1 MKLKSFLYII
11 TIGLL
16 LTSATTYSVSYYF
29 NAKDDDNY
37 FEITKNLRT
46 MSAVYNVIN
55 TYYVDEPQPGK
66 MMKTGI
72 DAMLRSLDPYTVYI
86 PESQIEDY
94 RYMTTGQYGGIGSL
108 IQKQGDYIVI
118 SEPYEGFPAQK
129 NGLKSGD
136 ILLEVDGNSVKGKEV
151 RDMSKILKGGAGTD
165 LKVKYRRG
173 EVEKEI
179 VIKREEVKIAEVPY
193 YGMIDDE
200 VGYVKLTS
208 FTNTASKN
216 IGQALRKLR
225 DSLGMKKVVLDLRDN
240 GGGLLH
246 EAVNIVNFWT
256 PKGQVVVETKGRL
269 ETMNRSYKTQNGAFD
284 ESMPVVVL
292 INDHSASASEIV
304 SGSIQDLDRGVVIGE
319 RSYGKGLV
327 QQTKDINFGSKVKV
341 TIAKYYTPS
350 GRCIQKLDYSNRDGR
365 GKVHEVSDSLIH
377 VFKTKNGR
385 VVKDGRGVDP
395 DIEVK
400 DPIFSKLTA
409 VLVTENYI
417 FDFATNYERT
427 HPKISSS
434 KEFHLTDE
442 EYQEFIKSIKSKDK
456 ISYTT
461 DSQEMLEQLQEI
473 AKDEKYLQ
481 DSEVEFN
488 ALLAKLTPNLDADL
502 DRYKT
507 EIVKIIENEI
517 VSRYYY
523 QRGRIEASLAN
534 DSYIVE
540 ALKVLN
546 DEKLYQDILTVQK

>member
-1 MKLKSFLYII
+1 MKLKYLLYII
-11 TIGLL
+11 IIGVG
-16 LTSATTYSVSYYF
+16 LTSTTTYTVSYYF
-29 NAKDDDNY
+29 DDKDDDNY
-37 FEITKNLRT
+37 FEITKNIRT

-72 DAMLRSLDPYTVYI
+72 DAMLKSLDPYTVYI

-108 IQKQGDYIVI
+108 IQKQGEYIVI

-129 NGLKSGD
+129 SGLKAGD
-136 ILLEVDGNSVKGKEV
+136 ILLEVDGNSVKGKATS
-151 RDMSKILKGGAGTD
+151 DMSKLLKGGAGTTLD
-165 LKVKYRRG
+165 IKYKRG
-173 EVEKEI
+173 EEI
-179 VIKREEVKIAEVPY
+179 KNVTITREEVKIKEVPY
-193 YGMIDDE
+193 FGMLDEE
-200 VGYVKLTS
+200 VGYIKLTS

-216 IGQALRKLR
+216 IGKALRTLK

-246 EAVNIVNFWT
+246 EAVNIVNFWV
-256 PKGQVVVETKGRL
+256 PKGETVVETKGRL
-269 ETMNRSYKTQNGAFD
+269 ETMNRSYKTQNSPFD
-284 ESMPVVVL
+284 ENMPVAVL

-350 GRCIQKLDYSNRDGR
+350 GRCIQKLDYSHRDGK

-377 VFKTKNGR
+377 SFKTKNGR
-385 VVKDGRGVDP
+385 TVKDGRGVDP
-395 DIEVK
+395 DITI
-400 DPIFSKLTA
+400 DPELYSKLTA
-409 VLVTENYI
+409 VLMRKNLI
-417 FDFATNYERT
+417 FKYATNYEKSHST
-427 HPKISSS
+427 IANS
-434 KEFHLTDE
+434 KDFALSDAEYNEFVS
-442 EYQEFIKSIKSKDK
+442 FIKNQED

-461 DSQEMLEQLQEI
+461 DSQEMLEQLKEI

-481 DSEVEFN
+481 ESETEFN
-488 ALLAKLTPNLDADL
+488 QLLNKLTPNLENDL
-502 DRYKT
+502 IRYQS
-507 EIVKIIENEI
+507 EIKELLENEI

-523 QRGRIEASLAN
+523 QKGRVEASLKHDN
-534 DSYIVE
+534 YIEE
-540 ALKVLN
+540 ALQILKN
-546 DEKLYQDILTVQK
+546 KEKYEQILTVQ

>member
-1 MKLKSFLYII
+1 MKLRHFLYFIALGI
-11 TIGLL
+11 F

-46 MSAVYNVIN
+46 MSSVYNVIN

-108 IQKQGDYIVI
+108 IQKQGEYIVI

-129 NGLKSGD
+129 SGLKAGD
-136 ILLEVDGNSVKGKEV
+136 ILLEVDGNSVKGKET
-151 RDMSKILKGGAGTD
+151 RDMSKILKGGAGTE

-173 EVEKEI
+173 EEEDEI
-179 VIKREEVKIAEVPY
+179 TIKREEVKIAEVPY
-193 YGMIDDE
+193 FGMLDDE

-216 IGQALRKLR
+216 IGAALRELR

-256 PKGQVVVETKGRL
+256 PKGQVVVETKGRI
-269 ETMNRSYKTQNGAFD
+269 ETMNRSYKTKNGAFD
-284 ESMPVVVL
+284 ESMPLVVL

-304 SGSIQDLDRGVVIGE
+304 SGSIQDLDRGIVIGE

-385 VVKDGRGVDP
+385 TVKDGRGVDP
-395 DIEVK
+395 DIEIK
-400 DPIFSKLTA
+400 PTRFSKLTA

-417 FDFATNYERT
+417 FDFATNYERSHST
-427 HPKISSS
+427 IAAS
-434 KEFHLTDE
+434 KEFKLSDE
-442 EYQEFIKSIKSKDK
+442 EYKEFIKSIKSKDE

-481 DSEVEFN
+481 DSKTEFD
-488 ALLAKLTPNLDADL
+488 ALLSKLTPSLDADL
-502 DRYKT
+502 ERYQS
-507 EIVKIIENEI
+507 EIVEILENEI
-517 VSRYYY
+517 ISRYYY
-523 QRGRIEASLAN
+523 QKGRVEASLTN
-534 DSYIVE
+534 DSYIAE

-546 DEKLYQDILTVQK
+546 DKTKYQEILTTQK

>member
-1 MKLKSFLYII
+1 MKLRHFLYFIAV
-11 TIGLL
+11 GLF

-29 NAKDDDNY
+29 NARDDDNY

-46 MSAVYNVIN
+46 MSSVYNVIN

-72 DAMLRSLDPYTVYI
+72 DAMLKSLDPYTVYI

-129 NGLKSGD
+129 NGLKAGD
-136 ILLEVDGNSVKGKEV
+136 ILLEVDGNSVKGKET

-165 LKVKYRRG
+165 LKIKYRRG
-173 EVEKEI
+173 DIEREI
-179 VIKREEVKIAEVPY
+179 TIKREEVKIAEVPY
-193 YGMIDDE
+193 YGMLDDE

-216 IGQALRKLR
+216 IGRALRELR
-225 DSLGMKKVVLDLRDN
+225 DSLGMKKVVLDLRNN

-256 PKGQVVVETKGRL
+256 PKGQVVVETKGRI

-284 ESMPVVVL
+284 EDMPVVVL

-365 GKVHEVSDSLIH
+365 GNVHEVSDSLIH
-377 VFKTKNGR
+377 IFKTKNGR
-385 VVKDGRGVDP
+385 TVKDGRGVDP
-395 DIEVK
+395 DIEIK
-400 DPIFSKLTA
+400 AESFSKLTA

-417 FDFATNYERT
+417 FDYATNYERS
-427 HPKISSS
+427 HPKIASSR
-434 KEFHLTDE
+434 EFHLTDQ
-442 EYQEFIKSIKSKDK
+442 EYQDFIFSVKSKNK

-481 DSEVEFN
+481 DSKPEFD
-488 ALLAKLTPNLDADL
+488 ALLAKLTPSLDTDL
-502 DRYKT
+502 DRYRS
-507 EIVKIIENEI
+507 EIVEILENEI
-517 VSRYYY
+517 ISRYYY
-523 QRGRIEASLAN
+523 QKGRVEASLTN
-534 DSYIVE
+534 DNYIRE

-546 DEKLYQDILTVQK
+546 NEQLYQDLLTAQK

>member
-1 MKLKSFLYII
+1 MKLRHFLYFIA
-11 TIGLL
+11 IGLF

-29 NAKDDDNY
+29 NARDDDNY

-46 MSAVYNVIN
+46 MSSVYNVIN

-72 DAMLRSLDPYTVYI
+72 DAMLKSLDPYTVYI

-108 IQKQGDYIVI
+108 IQKQGEYIVI

-129 NGLKSGD
+129 NGLKAGD
-136 ILLEVDGNSVKGKEV
+136 ILLEVDGNSVKGKET

-165 LKVKYRRG
+165 LKIKYKRG
-173 EVEKEI
+173 DVENEI
-179 VIKREEVKIAEVPY
+179 TIKREEVKIAEVPY
-193 YGMIDDE
+193 FGMLDDE

-216 IGQALRKLR
+216 IGSALRKLR

-256 PKGQVVVETKGRL
+256 PKGQIVVETKGRI

-284 ESMPVVVL
+284 EDMPVVVL

-377 VFKTKNGR
+377 IFKTKNGR
-385 VVKDGRGVDP
+385 IVKDGRGVDP
-395 DIEVK
+395 DIEIEDV
-400 DPIFSKLTA
+400 IFSKLTA

-417 FDFATNYERT
+417 FDFATNYERS
-427 HPKISSS
+427 HSKIALS
-434 KEFHLTDE
+434 KEFHITDE
-442 EYQEFIKSIKSKDK
+442 EFQEFVTSIKSKDK

-481 DSEVEFN
+481 DSKVEFD
-488 ALLAKLTPNLDADL
+488 ALLTKLTPNLDDDL
-502 DRYKT
+502 GRYKS

-523 QRGRIEASLAN
+523 QKGRVEASLASDN
-534 DSYIVE
+534 YITE

-546 DEKLYQDILTVQK
+546 NEKLYQEILTTQK

>member
-165 LKVKYRRG
+165 LKLKYRRG

-284 ESMPVVVL
+284 ENMPVVVL

-377 VFKTKNGR
+377 IFKTKNGR

-400 DPIFSKLTA
+400 DPTFSKLTA

-442 EYQEFIKSIKSKDK
+442 EYKEFIRSIKSKDK

-546 DEKLYQDILTVQK
+546 NEKLYQDILTVQK

>member
-1 MKLKSFLYII
+1 MKLKHLLYTISF
-11 TIGLL
+11 GLF

-29 NAKDDDNY
+29 LAKDDDNY

-46 MSAVYNVIN
+46 MSSVYNVIN

-66 MMKTGI
+66 IMKTGI

-86 PESQIEDY
+86 PESEIEDY

-129 NGLKSGD
+129 NGLKAGD
-136 ILLEVDGNSVKGKEV
+136 ILLEVDGLSVKGKETQ
-151 RDMSKILKGGAGTD
+151 DMSEILKGGAGTD
-165 LKVKYRRG
+165 LKIKYRRAG
-173 EVEKEI
+173 QDFEI
-179 VIKREEVKIAEVPY
+179 TIKREEVKIAEVPY
-193 YGMIDDE
+193 YGMITDE
-200 VGYVKLTS
+200 VGYIKLTS

-216 IGQALRKLR
+216 VGHALRTLR
-225 DSLGMKKVVLDLRDN
+225 DSLGMKKVILDLRDN

-246 EAVNIVNFWT
+246 EAVNIVNFWI
-256 PKGQVVVETKGRL
+256 PRGEIVVETKGRL
-269 ETMNRSYKTQNGAFD
+269 ETMNRSYKTQNGALD
-284 ESMPVVVL
+284 ERMPIVIL

-304 SGSIQDLDRGVVIGE
+304 SGSLQDLDRGIVVGQ
-319 RSYGKGLV
+319 RSFGKGLV

-350 GRCIQKLDYSNRDGR
+350 GRCIQKLDYAKRDQK

-385 VVKDGRGVDP
+385 TVKDGRGVDP
-395 DIEVK
+395 DVEVEEA
-400 DPIFSKLTA
+400 IFSKLTA

-417 FDFATNYERT
+417 FDFATAYERK
-427 HPKISSS
+427 HPTIASS
-434 KEFHLTDE
+434 KDFKLSDE
-442 EYQEFIKSIKSKDK
+442 SFQEFVASIKAKDK

-481 DSEVEFN
+481 DSKTEFD
-488 ALLAKLTPNLDADL
+488 ALLAKLTPSLDADL
-502 DRYKT
+502 VRYKT
-507 EIVKIIENEI
+507 EIVEILENEI

-523 QRGRIEASLAN
+523 QKGRVEASLGN
-534 DSYIVE
+534 DTYITE
-540 ALKVLN
+540 ALRVLN
-546 DEKLYQDILTVQK
+546 NEQLYQEILTVKK

>member
-1 MKLKSFLYII
+1 MKIRHIILFI
-11 TIGLL
+11 TIGLF

-46 MSAVYNVIN
+46 MSSVYNVIN

-66 MMKTGI
+66 IMKTGI

-86 PESQIEDY
+86 PESKIEDY

-108 IQKQGDYIVI
+108 IQQKDDYIII

-129 NGLKSGD
+129 NGLKAGD
-136 ILLEVDGNSVKGKEV
+136 ILLEVDGNSVKGKTT
-151 RDMSKILKGGAGTD
+151 RDMSDILKGGAGTE
-165 LKVKYRRG
+165 LTIKYKRG
-173 EVEKEI
+173 EAEKEI
-179 VIKREEVKIAEVPY
+179 TIKREEVKIAEVPY
-193 YGMIDDE
+193 FGMLDDE

-216 IGQALRKLR
+216 IGSALRKLR
-225 DSLGMKKVVLDLRDN
+225 DSSNMKKVVLDLRDN

-256 PKGQVVVETKGRL
+256 PKGQLVVETKGRI
-269 ETMNRSYKTQNGAFD
+269 ETMNRSYKTQNSPFD
-284 ESMPVVVL
+284 EEMPVVVL

-304 SGSIQDLDRGVVIGE
+304 SGSIQDLDRGVVIG
-319 RSYGKGLV
+319 RTSYGKGLV

-350 GRCIQKLDYSNRDGR
+350 GRCIQKLDYANRDDK
-365 GKVHEVSDSLIH
+365 GKVSEFSDSIIH
-377 VFKTKNGR
+377 LFKTKNGR
-385 VVKDGRGVDP
+385 TVNDGRGIDP
-395 DIEVK
+395 DIE
-400 DPIFSKLTA
+400 IEEELYSKLTA
-409 VLVTENYI
+409 VLVRENYI
-417 FDFATNYERT
+417 FDFATNYEKA
-427 HPKISSS
+427 HPSIASS
-434 KEFHLTDE
+434 KDFHLTDE
-442 EYQEFIKSIKSKDK
+442 EYNLFIKSIKKEDK

-481 DSEVEFN
+481 DSKTEFD
-488 ALLAKLTPNLDADL
+488 ALLTKLTPDL
-502 DRYKT
+502 DSDLKRYKK
-507 EIVKIIENEI
+507 EILEILENEI
-517 VSRYYY
+517 ISRYYY
-523 QRGRIEASLAN
+523 QKGRVEASLTS
-534 DSYIVE
+534 DSYIKE

-546 DEKLYQDILTVQK
+546 NEKLYNEILTTQK

>member
-1 MKLKSFLYII
+1 MKLRHII
-11 TIGLL
+11 LFIAVGIF

-46 MSAVYNVIN
+46 MSSVYNVIN

-66 MMKTGI
+66 IMKTGI

-86 PESQIEDY
+86 PESKIEDY

-108 IQKQGDYIVI
+108 IQQKDDYIMI

-129 NGLKSGD
+129 NGLKAGD
-136 ILLEVDGNSVKGKEV
+136 ILLEVDGNSVKGKTT
-151 RDMSKILKGGAGTD
+151 RDMSDILKGGAGTE
-165 LKVKYRRG
+165 LTIKYKRG
-173 EVEKEI
+173 ELEKEI
-179 VIKREEVKIAEVPY
+179 TIKREEVKIAEVPY
-193 YGMIDDE
+193 FGMLDDE

-216 IGQALRKLR
+216 IGAALRKLR
-225 DSLGMKKVVLDLRDN
+225 DSSNMKKVVLDLRDN

-256 PKGQVVVETKGRL
+256 PKGQVVVETKGRI
-269 ETMNRSYKTQNGAFD
+269 ETMNRSYKTQNSAFD
-284 ESMPVVVL
+284 EEMPVVVL

-304 SGSIQDLDRGVVIGE
+304 SGSIQDLDRGVVIGTT
-319 RSYGKGLV
+319 SYGKGLV

-350 GRCIQKLDYSNRDGR
+350 GRCIQKLDYANRDER
-365 GKVHEVSDSLIH
+365 GKVLEFSDSLIH
-377 VFKTKNGR
+377 VFKTANGR
-385 VVKDGRGVDP
+385 IVKDGRGVDP
-395 DIEVK
+395 DIFIE
-400 DPIFSKLTA
+400 DELFSKLTA
-409 VLVTENYI
+409 VLVRDNYI
-417 FDFATNYERT
+417 FDFATNYERN
-427 HPKISSS
+427 HPSIAAS
-434 KEFHLTDE
+434 KEFKLTDE
-442 EYQEFIKSIKSKDK
+442 EYQSFIANIKAEDK

-481 DSEVEFN
+481 DSEQEFN
-488 ALLAKLTPNLDADL
+488 ALLAKLTPDL
-502 DRYKT
+502 NSDLKRYKK
-507 EIVKIIENEI
+507 EIIEILENEI
-517 VSRYYY
+517 ISRYYY
-523 QRGRIEASLAN
+523 QKGRVEASLTS
-534 DSYIVE
+534 DSYIKE

-546 DEKLYQDILTVQK
+546 DEKLYNEILTTQK

>member
-1 MKLKSFLYII
+1 MKLRHILLFIAV
-11 TIGLL
+11 GLF

-46 MSAVYNVIN
+46 MSSVYNVIN
-55 TYYVDEPQPGK
+55 TFYVDEPQPGK
-66 MMKTGI
+66 IMKTGI

-86 PESQIEDY
+86 PESKIEDY

-108 IQKQGDYIVI
+108 IQQKDDYIMI

-129 NGLKSGD
+129 NGLKAGD
-136 ILLEVDGNSVKGKEV
+136 VLLEVDGNSVKGKTT
-151 RDMSKILKGGAGTD
+151 RDMSDILKGGAGTK
-165 LKVKYRRG
+165 LTIKYKRG
-173 EVEKEI
+173 EEEKEI
-179 VIKREEVKIAEVPY
+179 TIEREEVKIAEVPY
-193 YGMIDDE
+193 FGMLDDE

-216 IGQALRKLR
+216 IGAALRKLR
-225 DSLGMKKVVLDLRDN
+225 DSSGMKKVVLDLRDN

-256 PKGQVVVETKGRL
+256 PKGQVVVETKGRI
-269 ETMNRSYKTQNGAFD
+269 ETMNRSYKTQNSPFD
-284 ESMPVVVL
+284 EQMPVVVL

-319 RSYGKGLV
+319 TSYGKGLV

-350 GRCIQKLDYSNRDGR
+350 GRCIQKLDYANRDNR
-365 GKVHEVSDSLIH
+365 GKVSEFSDSLIN

-395 DIEVK
+395 DIEVEAEVY
-400 DPIFSKLTA
+400 SKLTA
-409 VLVTENYI
+409 VLVRENYI
-417 FDFATNYERT
+417 FDFATEYERT
-427 HPKISSS
+427 HPSIAKS
-434 KEFHLTDE
+434 KDFHITDK
-442 EYQEFIKSIKSKDK
+442 EYQGFMTNIKVEDK

-481 DSEVEFN
+481 DSKLEFD
-488 ALLAKLTPNLDADL
+488 ALLAKLTPDL
-502 DRYKT
+502 NTDLQRYKK
-507 EIVKIIENEI
+507 EIITILENEI
-517 VSRYYY
+517 ISRYYY
-523 QRGRIEASLAN
+523 QKGRVEASLTS
-534 DSYIVE
+534 DTYIKE
-540 ALKVLN
+540 ALNVLN
-546 DEKLYQDILTVQK
+546 DESLYNEVLTMQK